1 MKLLG
6 RIQNVKLLWQITLC
20 LVMLHATLTIY
31 IKTQKANKL
40 EAYLPGV
47 YQREYTQER
56 LQFVFGEI
64 ETSYTLNADGT
75 VKMEN
80 DVGTI
85 ITGTWGVTDVYLPWV
100 NGPNVKITLG
110 SEEEKTMYFYKTGKE
125 KTLRFPLVEWVMK
138 LDEDD
143 GSRYFP

>member
-47 YQREYTQER
+47 YQWEYRQQMKE
-56 LQFVFGEI
+56 FNEFGPGP
-64 ETSYTLNADGT
+64 SYTLNA
-75 VKMEN
+75 
-80 DVGTI
+80 
-85 ITGTWGVTDVYLPWV
+85 
-100 NGPNVKITLG
+100 
-110 SEEEKTMYFYKTGKE
+110 
-125 KTLRFPLVEWVMK
+125 
-138 LDEDD
+138 
-143 GSRYFP
+143 